1 MKTALISRILLPTLA
16 LIIGLSLQSCDKNLE
31 INADYEAYPIVY
43 GLLNTYDSVQTIRIN
58 KSFLGDANPSG
69 YAKVAD
75 SSLFSNVSI
84 DIVETRIE
92 LDDNGQEWNRFE
104 RARFPLEKMTI
115 TGKKDGIFSSPD
127 QVVYG
132 TKMPLANVPNGSR
145 SVRYLNQ
152 NIYNRAD
159 GGVSQRVEYSIEG
172 TVGENK
178 NLKATLSPI
187 PEHTEDIMTQKPF
200 RSKWNSTR
208 DGNIAF
214 ALDNKLSDGI
224 FMEVEIPPF
233 AKITELKFIFNY
245 TDIDLNGNEINHQIS
260 QSMGTY
266 TTSEISEFP
275 KDNYEFSIGA
285 ERFFELVASQVPDFN
300 ETTPA
305 IQKRIPGIVDFEIVV
320 GDAEYYYYRSNTIPS
335 SDLNQLKPQYT
346 NVEGGFGIFASRTII
361 TMSEWAISSGNVLSV
376 AGLTGLWLDKNTQ
389 IALQSGI
396 IEAKDGTIELNTG
409 SKGFCLNNKVVG
421 IYTCPNPNVECKCD

>member
-1 MKTALISRILLPTLA
+1 MKTAFISRILTLILSISLVLPF
-16 LIIGLSLQSCDKNLE
+16 QSCDKDLD

-43 GLLNTYDSVQTIRIN
+43 GLLNTYDSIQTVRIN
-58 KSFLGDANPSG
+58 KSFLGDANPAG
-69 YAKVAD
+69 YAKIAD

-84 DIVETRIE
+84 DLIETRVQ
-92 LDDNGQEWNRFE
+92 LDDNGQEFNRYE
-104 RARFPLEKMTI
+104 RVRYPLSKMTI
-115 TGKKDGIFSSPD
+115 TGKEDGVFSNPE

-132 TKMPLANVPNGSR
+132 AQLPPAKTQNSESL
-145 SVRYLNQ
+145 RYLHQ
-152 NIYNRAD
+152 SIYNRGD
-159 GGVSQRVEYSIEG
+159 GGVSERVEYSIEG
-172 TVGENK
+172 TVGDNK
-178 NLKATLSPI
+178 TIKATMSPI
-187 PEHTEDIMTQKPF
+187 PEHTQDIMTQKPF
-200 RSKWNSTR
+200 RSKWNSTK

-245 TDIDLNGNEINHQIS
+245 TDIDLDGNEIPHQIS

-266 TTSEISEFP
+266 TTSELSEFP
-275 KDNYEFSIGA
+275 KDKFEFSIGA

-305 IQKRIPGIVDFEIVV
+305 IKKRIPGIVDFEIVV

-346 NVEGGFGIFASRTII
+346 NIEGGFGIFASRTII
-361 TMSEWAISSGNVLSV
+361 TMSEWAISSGNVLDV
-376 AGLTGLWLDKNTQ
+376 KGLTGLWLDKNTQ
-389 IALQSGI
+389 IALQTGSI
-396 IEAKDGTIELNTG
+396 DTKDGTVDLKTG
-409 SKGFCLNNKVVG
+409 LKGFCLNNKVVG